1 MKAKSGFMALALLAL
16 VLSSGM
22 ALPAQ
27 DRDDT
32 LETVKKTGRAF
43 SKLVKSAVPAVV
55 FIKVEKQFEQRG
67 VYFNDPY
74 DLFGE
79 DMLDRFFGMRA
90 PRGRMQPRRF
100 LMKGQGSGFII
111 SKDGY
116 ILTNNHVVGDADKIS
131 VKLKDGREFTA
142 KRIGSDPGSEVA
154 LIKIDADNLPFLE
167 AGDSD
172 KIDIGEW
179 VIAVGNPFGLAE
191 TVTIGVISAKGRNSL
206 GLAEYE
212 DFIQTDA
219 AINPG
224 NSGGPLLDIDGKAI
238 GINTAIF
245 SQSGGYSGIGFAI
258 PINMAMA
265 VKEQMLKNKGAV
277 VRGFLGIKMQELT
290 RDLAEMFGVID
301 AKGVLVAEVIPG
313 SEAEK
318 AGIKQGDIIT
328 AIDGAPV
335 LSASDFRNRISL
347 TPPSAELTLKVFR
360 DRKEMAIK
368 TRIGHEQP
376 EPAEV
381 APPEDEEIRQIGL
394 DVAPLTPEVAA
405 RLGYEGESGVVA
417 VEVKEGSLAENAE
430 IRPGN
435 LIVSVNRKPVKDAR
449 DFAKAVADF
458 GKSKLLLLL
467 VKDAQS
473 SRYVLLRSEQ

>member
-1 MKAKSGFMALALLAL
+1 
-16 VLSSGM
+16 
-22 ALPAQ
+22 
-27 DRDDT
+27 
-32 LETVKKTGRAF
+32 
-43 SKLVKSAVPAVV
+43 
-55 FIKVEKQFEQRG
+55 
-67 VYFNDPY
+67 
-74 DLFGE
+74 
-79 DMLDRFFGMRA
+79 
-90 PRGRMQPRRF
+90 
-100 LMKGQGSGFII
+100 
-111 SKDGY
+111 
-116 ILTNNHVVGDADKIS
+116 
-131 VKLKDGREFTA
+131 
-142 KRIGSDPGSEVA
+142 
-154 LIKIDADNLPFLE
+154 
-167 AGDSD
+167 
-172 KIDIGEW
+172 
-179 VIAVGNPFGLAE
+179 
-191 TVTIGVISAKGRNSL
+191 TIGVISAKGRNSL

-381 APPEDEEIRQIGL
+381 APPE
-394 DVAPLTPEVAA
+394 
-405 RLGYEGESGVVA
+405 
-417 VEVKEGSLAENAE
+417 N
-430 IRPGN
+430 
-435 LIVSVNRKPVKDAR
+435 
-449 DFAKAVADF
+449 
-458 GKSKLLLLL
+458 
-467 VKDAQS
+467 
-473 SRYVLLRSEQ
+473 